1 MGTSPSTMI
10 LLDMP
15 KWRRRTAWCAGSSRW
30 MELCMSSL
38 GGNSGNLPAGPVA
51 GVCWIGLL
59 VMAFLARGGT
69 DEVCDHCRASGQMGG
84 GPKPE
89 STEGMQPWR

>member
-1 MGTSPSTMI
+1 
-10 LLDMP
+10 
-15 KWRRRTAWCAGSSRW
+15 
-30 MELCMSSL
+30 MEFCMSSL

-69 DEVCDHCRASGQMGG
+69 DEVCGHYMASGQMGG
-84 GPKPE
+84 GPAASFRVVLGSPFIR
-89 STEGMQPWR
+89 GMTSSPTASSASFRRLRAAFSFRS